1 VPYSQAFDHISIWVV
16 FIITAVF
23 FSSASELGFRVGRF
37 KHKRLGKGKTP
48 EIGTILGASLGLLA
62 FFLAF
67 TFGMAGSRNEARKQ
81 MVLDEVNS
89 IETTYLRAKLL
100 PAPYSTEF
108 QDLLLQYV
116 NTRAEIQTATMDSI
130 QQIIYKSEEL
140 HRLLWSKV
148 VTLVE
153 NNNVSG
159 FTTLFVRSMNEVLVM
174 HGKRL
179 NAGLFNRIPFS
190 IFLTLYFVAFLSM
203 TLIGYQ
209 AGLTGQRSP
218 IAGFVLILTFA
229 TVLILIIDLERPE
242 QKIFSVSQQA
252 MVNLKDKINPGP

>member
-1 VPYSQAFDHISIWVV
+1 MSYSQPFDHMSIWVV
-16 FIITAVF
+16 FIITAAF
-23 FSSASELGFRVGRF
+23 FFSASEFGFRVGRF
-37 KHKRLGKGKTP
+37 KHRRLAKGQTP
-48 EIGTILGASLGLLA
+48 NIGTILGAALGLLA

-67 TFGMAGSRNEARKQ
+67 TFGMAGSRNDARKQ
-81 MVLDEVNS
+81 LILDEVNS
-89 IETTYLRAKLL
+89 IETTYLRATLL

-108 QDLLLQYV
+108 QDLLRQYI

-130 QQIIYKSEEL
+130 QQIIDKSEEL

-148 VTLVE
+148 VTLTE

-159 FTTLFVRSMNEVLVM
+159 VTVLFIRSLNEILNM

-179 NAGLFNRIPFS
+179 NAGLFNRIPVS

-209 AGLTGQRSP
+209 AGLTGKRSP
-218 IAGFVLILTFA
+218 IASFALILTFA

-252 MVNLKDKINPGP
+252 MVNLKDKINPSP